1 MIDKFGEAY
10 LNIIKED
17 VFNAKRDFHSYCYE
31 PTEEQVYN
39 RAVKELQKENMK
51 IKQGDLERMAG
62 KIAREITTFRL
73 FEDEEEYELC
83 FWDEYAQTVNDYK
96 FRGIIKES
104 KIIKEDVDIDH
115 IINYWRYS
123 DVDESKYP
131 DEKLKEFI
139 DEFYLDENG
148 DYKVVDLN
156 DTEDGEYGT
165 PEYAPEFEWDQLL
178 FVYLNPDNTITVE
191 SSQGRSDFKDW
202 MEAKNYL
209 IEQGEDEGVFDSL
222 DDEDED
228 EDQ

>member
-17 VFNAKRDFHSYCYE
+17 VFNAKRDFHSYRYK
-31 PTEEQVYN
+31 PTEEQIYN
-39 RAVKELQKENMK
+39 RAVKEVQKTKNVKQEDIEKLAKKITKNLMLMK
-51 IKQGDLERMAG
+51 S
-62 KIAREITTFRL
+62 FRD
-73 FEDEEEYELC
+73 EDDYNDT

-96 FRGIIKES
+96 FRGVIKES
-104 KIIKEDVDIDH
+104 KIIKEDVDFDH
-115 IINYWRYS
+115 IINYWRCS
-123 DVDESKYP
+123 DVDETKYP

-139 DEFYLDENG
+139 EEFYLDENG
-148 DYKVVDLN
+148 NYTVVDLE
-156 DTEDGEYGT
+156 DTMDGEYGT

-178 FVYLNPDNTITVE
+178 FVYLNPDNTVTVE
-191 SSQGRSDFKDW
+191 SDEGRSDFEDW

-222 DDEDED
+222 DDEDEED